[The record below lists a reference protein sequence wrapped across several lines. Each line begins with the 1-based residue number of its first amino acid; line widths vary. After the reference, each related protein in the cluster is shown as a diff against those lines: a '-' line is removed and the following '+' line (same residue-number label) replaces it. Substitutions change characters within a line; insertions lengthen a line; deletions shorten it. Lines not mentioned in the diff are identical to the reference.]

1 MSTKQALSNV
11 RWVGVGQIG
20 RLTLQ
25 FLSISFLSRL
35 LSTQDFGL
43 MAMATIVSNLGFLFR
58 DLGTAAAL
66 IQKSDL
72 TDDLVDTVFCLN
84 VAFGVVVGLFTAIS
98 APVTAHFFHAS
109 ALLGVLLSLSLTFPI
124 TSTGAAQLALLER
137 QHRFRTI
144 ARIEVSSAV
153 AGLVTAIVCALKG
166 FGVYSFVL
174 QAIVIA
180 VLSSLQI
187 WLASSHRQRWRW
199 NPNEFR
205 GIFRFSGNLTVFSLV
220 NYFSRN
226 ADSMLIG
233 RFLGAES
240 LGWYSVAYR
249 ILLFPLQNFTFVS
262 SRALLPIY
270 SRYQDDRAVLR
281 RMYVRTLAMI
291 GSITCPLMMGLWA
304 LRYPFVEVAFG
315 AKWIPVAHILAW
327 FAPMGFLQSLLST
340 AGLLLSSIGRTE
352 IMRTLGIVNSATVV
366 ASFFIGLRFGLTGL
380 VIAYFC
386 ATVLLTAA
394 SLQVTLARIGCSIF
408 ELVRQIWKQTLCAV
422 AMAGLLVVLD
432 KYLRTRIPAIGILAI
447 LVLFGASFY
456 GLSLF
461 MFSRGSLV
469 DLRRVM
475 SRSQA
480 NPTFVSES

>member
-1 MSTKQALSNV
+1 V

-25 FLSISFLSRL
+25 FLSISVLSRL

-43 MAMATIVSNLGFLFR
+43 MAMATVVSNLGFLFR

-66 IQKSDL
+66 IQKNDL
-72 TDDLVDTVFCLN
+72 TDDLIDTVFWLN

-98 APVTAHFFHAS
+98 APIAAHFFHAS
-109 ALLGVLLSLSLTFPI
+109 ALLGVLLSLSLTFPV
-124 TSTGAAQLALLER
+124 TATGASQLALLER

-153 AGLVTAIVCALKG
+153 AGLATAIVCALKG

-187 WLASSHRQRWRW
+187 WLASSHRHRWRW
-199 NPNEFR
+199 SLNEFK
-205 GIFRFSGNLTVFSLV
+205 GIFRFSGNLTIFSLV

-233 RFLGAES
+233 RFLGELS
-240 LGWYSVAYR
+240 LGWYSIAYR
-249 ILLFPLQNFTFVS
+249 ILLFPLQNFTAVS

-270 SRYQDDRAVLR
+270 SRYQDDQVVLR
-281 RMYVRTLAMI
+281 RMYVRTLAII

-315 AKWIPVAHILAW
+315 AKWMPVAHILAW

-340 AGLLLSSIGRTE
+340 AGLMLSSIGRTD
-352 IMRTLGIVNSATVV
+352 IMRTLGIVNSAIFV

-386 ATVLLTAA
+386 ATVLITAV
-394 SLQVTLARIGCSIF
+394 SLQITLARISCTLY
-408 ELVRQIWKQTLCAV
+408 ELLHQIWKQTLCAL

-432 KYLRTRIPAIGILAI
+432 GYLKTRVPAIGTLAI

-461 MFSRGSLV
+461 MFSRASLV
-469 DLRRVM
+469 DLQKVI
-475 SRSQA
+475 SRGQPDPS
-480 NPTFVSES
+480 FVS